1 MLILFKF
8 KDEVLFIF
16 KVVEEMLVFG
26 DCVVLFLVE
35 WGKCF
40 DVVLFSYIYK
50 YICYL
55 GVVWENGIEGIVY
68 VQFVVEKD
76 GSVSQVKIFWDIGG
90 GCGRE
95 VEWVVAEMLKWLVL
109 GKQWGWLVC
118 VQFNLFVKFKF

>member
-1 MLILFKF
+1 MVFILELVIIDLFVVLEFGFVVGILELVIYEFMLILFKF

-68 VQFVVEKD
+68 V
-76 GSVSQVKIFWDIGG
+76 
-90 GCGRE
+90 
-95 VEWVVAEMLKWLVL
+95 
-109 GKQWGWLVC
+109 
-118 VQFNLFVKFKF
+118 